1 MRAAAAKWP
10 VLDARQMERGAAMM
24 LRFRIRIVDRATESE
39 LAQRRFG
46 QQQNG
51 QD

>member
-1 MRAAAAKWP
+1 MSILKLMATI
-10 VLDARQMERGAAMM
+10 LDARKMELGAAMM
-24 LRFRIRIVDRATESE
+24 LRFRIRIVDRTTEPE
-39 LAQRRFG
+39 LAHRRFG